1 MNKTAAAQS
10 RPAPRQGA
18 RNHTIII
25 LAVLFSLIASS
36 LNIISASAASAL
48 TLTPITWNVVGL
60 DSNQVSVGPNNFP
73 VGVRACNPGTN
84 TVAFADVEADFFW
97 LAGGTQTTDTYIRL
111 RPGSLD
117 PIQPA
122 PQLDLDPGECYDFY
136 FEVEIER
143 NSISYDET
151 RRYRIDVTYD
161 DPDIAGIQSVSTPTP
176 REIYVEHLVSQSR
189 NSVSEVRLDGVPV
202 AAGGTMNLLVG
213 NTYTITLLGST
224 ATNGYEQI
232 ESFINF
238 PNTIFQVLSVAT
250 TYAHDE
256 GTDPLAGTKLYADG
270 CGWVND
276 PTNPAYR
283 SCAGVGKYGND
294 VTIDYIVK
302 VIGGGGTN
310 QTLNSLIYDFSGS
323 SYHYNND
330 FSTSSRIAH
339 ITDPSACTQVDITKW
354 TFNSTTTP
362 STGTGVYSIW
372 IWHST

>member
-310 QTLNSLIYDFSGS
+310 QTLNSLI
-323 SYHYNND
+323 
-330 FSTSSRIAH
+330 I
-339 ITDPSACTQVDITKW
+339 
-354 TFNSTTTP
+354 
-362 STGTGVYSIW
+362 
-372 IWHST
+372 